1 MSPVPMVEVFH
12 EGWVVREGGAVVD
25 ASSSVTVVRAGPACI
40 VVDTGSR
47 TDLEAVSEAFA
58 SRGVRP
64 EGVTHVVNTHMH
76 TDHCGCN
83 HLFADA
89 RFFAHS
95 LEDPPL
101 GTVRVDRDVA
111 LVPGVRLVHTPG
123 HTQGSMS
130 VLVESDRRYAICGDA
145 VPTRANY
152 ESHAPPAVHVDRALA
167 LRSMDALL
175 GWAEVVIPGHD
186 RQFTVVGKR

>member
-1 MSPVPMVEVFH
+1 MSPVPTDEVFH

-58 SRGVRP
+58 SKGVRR
-64 EGVTHVVNTHMH
+64 EGVTHVVNTHLH

-130 VLVESDRRYAICGDA
+130 VLQGIRTQPDSFKVQLDG
-145 VPTRANY
+145 
-152 ESHAPPAVHVDRALA
+152 
-167 LRSMDALL
+167 
-175 GWAEVVIPGHD
+175 VIEIVSTGNFLSACKKSPG
-186 RQFTVVGKR
+186 FL